1 MRNSRKAVGVF
12 LYTALQRVPTM
23 SISIERFSNL
33 GSITCTSVFISPLLM
48 CKRSM
53 GNWPDTK
60 GYITR
65 KSNTPLSMPKA
76 QEFGMH
82 KATEAHSCIVFRCK
96 LLGVNA
102 GFDLTTFSN
111 VRAVSRRT
119 FQAAPEEP
127 GSLIRKE
134 APF

>member
-1 MRNSRKAVGVF
+1 
-12 LYTALQRVPTM
+12 
-23 SISIERFSNL
+23 
-33 GSITCTSVFISPLLM
+33 
-48 CKRSM
+48 
-53 GNWPDTK
+53 
-60 GYITR
+60 
-65 KSNTPLSMPKA
+65 MPKA

-102 GFDLTTFSN
+102 EFDLTTFSN

-127 GSLIRKE
+127 ETLLVFANLTHFLIGEKVVE
-134 APF
+134 KPYL